1 MPSVRLLEDA
11 AIPLHILSLGFNSCV
26 PWNIRTPK
34 LVHDCSVNYELTLC
48 SRHRLSL
55 RTLRTITV
63 LSVSLLLHTGKIQIF
78 PLLPSHHIVIPFSL
92 PCPSPLATPSS
103 NQSSLSQRIATYV
116 RSETQ
121 LASQVSHRIGDYKTL
136 ALDNFRFRV

>member
-1 MPSVRLLEDA
+1 MD
-11 AIPLHILSLGFNSCV
+11 
-26 PWNIRTPK
+26 IRTPK

-78 PLLPSHHIVIPFSL
+78 PLLPSHHIIIPFSSLVHHRL
-92 PCPSPLATPSS
+92 PPRHQINLLCR
-103 NQSSLSQRIATYV
+103 N
-116 RSETQ
+116 
-121 LASQVSHRIGDYKTL
+121 G
-136 ALDNFRFRV
+136 